1 MDKVIMVIGPT
12 GVGKS
17 DVGIR
22 LAKKLGTEIIS
33 ADSIQVY
40 RKLNIGSAKVTE
52 DEADG
57 VVQHLIDILDPDEN
71 YSVCDFQRMSRKI
84 AAELHAE
91 KKVPVVVG
99 GTGLYTKAMVY
110 DYAFENEVEP
120 DMFISSKK
128 EVSSED
134 LYRELLSAD
143 PKAAESIHPNN
154 RKRVLRALWM
164 ANAGTRKS
172 DVIEAQKHELVY
184 DTFFIELT
192 MPKDALTD
200 RINRRVDKMAEAGL
214 KEEIEGLIRE
224 YPDLWNFQSMAGIGY
239 KEWKGYFEG
248 TLILDETLELIKK
261 NTRRFVKRQYTWF
274 RHQMPQN
281 WYDVTNPDDLARME
295 DDLER
300 WMNDHEK

>member
-17 DVGIR
+17 EIGIR

-40 RKLNIGSAKVTE
+40 RRLDIGSAKVLPE
-52 DEADG
+52 EAEG
-57 VVQHLIDILDPDEN
+57 VTQHLIDILDPDQN
-71 YSVCDFQRMSRKI
+71 YSVYDFQKASRKI
-84 AAELHAE
+84 AAELIEE

-110 DYAFENEVEP
+110 DYVFENEDEP
-120 DMFISSKK
+120 SDYIHAKEGIPEQELYEELKK
-128 EVSSED
+128 
-134 LYRELLSAD
+134 LD
-143 PKAAESIHPNN
+143 PIAAEGIHPHN

-164 ANAGTRKS
+164 AEKGTRKS
-172 DVIEAQKHELVY
+172 DLISSQKHELIY

-192 MPKDALTD
+192 MPRKKLLE
-200 RINRRVDKMAEAGL
+200 RIGMRVDKMVKAGL
-214 KEEIEGLIRE
+214 REEIEGLRKD
-224 YPDLWNFQSMAGIGY
+224 YPDLWSFQSMAGIGY

-248 TLILDETLELIKK
+248 TLTLEETLELIKK
-261 NTRRFVKRQYTWF
+261 NTRQFVKRQYTWF

-281 WYDVTNPDDLARME
+281 WYDVTNEDDMKRME
-295 DDLER
+295 RELEE
-300 WMNDHEK
+300 WMNTHE